1 MVYLML
7 EQKAQT
13 RRFAK
18 DLNAKYKTFLT
29 KLDDMY
35 SYMETKTPAE
45 VASKILAYSREVEI
59 SKVIEVIGGKEER
72 NKVTIHNF
80 KVLQRIMEAFLD
92 KMDWNDG
99 DVEQC
104 MRRYL

>member
-1 MVYLML
+1 
-7 EQKAQT
+7 
-13 RRFAK
+13 
-18 DLNAKYKTFLT
+18 
-29 KLDDMY
+29 MY

-80 KVLQRIMEAFLD
+80 KVL
-92 KMDWNDG
+92 
-99 DVEQC
+99 
-104 MRRYL
+104 